1 MMESEPA
8 MQVERLEIPEVL
20 LLTPKRFGDKRGWL
34 SEVYSRRAM
43 AEAGLPGEFVQDNQA
58 FSPRRGTLRGLHL
71 QLPPKPI
78 AKLVRCIRGAI
89 FDVAVDVRAGSP
101 TFGRWVAAE
110 LTADNGRMMLSPR
123 GFAHAYC
130 SLTDDCEVLY
140 KLDDYYAP
148 ECESGLAWNDPAIG
162 IDWPIPAAELTIN
175 ARDQSWGPLA
185 EFPACDFS

>member
-1 MMESEPA
+1 
-8 MQVERLEIPEVL
+8 MQVERLAIPEVL
-20 LLTPKRFGDKRGWL
+20 LLTPRRFGDERGWL

-43 AEAGLPGEFVQDNQA
+43 AEAGVTAEFVQENQA
-58 FSPRRGTLRGLHL
+58 YSSRRGTLRGLHL

-78 AKLVRCIRGAI
+78 AKLVRAVRGAI

-110 LTADNGRMMLSPR
+110 LTADNGRMLLVPR
-123 GFAHAYC
+123 GFAHGYC
-130 SLTDDCEVLY
+130 GLTDDCEVVY
-140 KLDDYYAP
+140 KIDSYYAP

-162 IDWPIPAAELTIN
+162 IDWPIPANDLIIN
-175 ARDQSWGPLA
+175 ARDQAWAPLS